1 MIGSEPAHRIPVLV
15 VLPPQTMLLDV
26 AGPCEVLRAA
36 NRQQSKVHFE
46 VRYVGASQ
54 AIDTSIGLR
63 LHGVESLPESIA
75 ENEIVMVVGSV
86 KEPMRTVNQPSC
98 QPHVSGETEIVQWLR
113 AAIRPGHKL
122 ISICTGALLVA
133 RAGLLD
139 GYRCTTHHACW
150 TDLAK
155 FAPKARVLE
164 NRLYVEDR
172 DRYTSAG
179 VTAGIDLMLHF
190 VAQVTDHA
198 CAAAVARY
206 LVLYLRRTGNDPQL
220 SPWLDGRNHIHPAI
234 HRVQDAIA
242 ADPTKPWTLRA
253 LARIGGASSRHL
265 TRLFLEHT
273 GMSISHYKNQIRVTL
288 ACELLSQT
296 QYDMEGVAERSG
308 FGSARQLR
316 RAWRRFYPGSPRQA
330 RSNRT

>member
-1 MIGSEPAHRIPVLV
+1 
-15 VLPPQTMLLDV
+15 MLLDV

-86 KEPMRTVNQPSC
+86 KEPMRTVNQPSR
-98 QPHVSGETEIVQWLR
+98 QPHVSGEADIVQWLR

-139 GYRCTTHHACW
+139 GYMCTTHHASW

-242 ADPTKPWTLRA
+242 ADPTRPWTLRA

-288 ACELLSQT
+288 ACELLCQT